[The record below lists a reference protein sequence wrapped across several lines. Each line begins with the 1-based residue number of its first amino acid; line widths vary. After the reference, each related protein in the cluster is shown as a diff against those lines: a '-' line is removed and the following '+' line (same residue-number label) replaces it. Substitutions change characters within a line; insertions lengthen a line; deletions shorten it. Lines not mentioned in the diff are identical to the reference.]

1 LDKAKKN
8 SFLRPI
14 FIIAL
19 ARFAINLSRRFV
31 YPFIPTIARQLNV
44 PVASIQAVIG
54 IQSGTGLVSPVLG
67 PMTERYGQKR
77 AMIASLL
84 IMIPGSI
91 LGALHS
97 HFWLFALAMIT
108 AGIGK
113 IIFDPAMQS
122 YIGKHVPYGQR
133 GVAIGITELSWAGS
147 LLFIAPVAGF
157 LFEHYGLQ
165 SVFALL
171 SVAFSMALAILW
183 MQLPVDNHTDT
194 TTTTIIPIDIWR
206 TVNSSPAAMGAL
218 GYTIFLVIA
227 NEIFFINY
235 GIWMKESFG
244 LTLTSLGF
252 ATMAIAAAEASGEFA
267 VIGFADRLGKRRL
280 TLIGA
285 VISAIFYIIIMLL
298 SFSLPLAIIGVFILF
313 VFTEIAIVAS
323 ISLFTEVMPDNRSV
337 MMSGNVGAQA
347 LGRVIGA
354 LLGGLLYSIIG
365 NFLIMGIIS
374 TGFGIIAILLLWRFV
389 SE

>member
-1 LDKAKKN
+1 LDKAKKS

-19 ARFAINLSRRFV
+19 SRFAINLSRRFV
-31 YPFIPTIARQLNV
+31 YPFAPTIARQLNV
-44 PVASIQAVIG
+44 PVSSIQSIIG
-54 IQSGTGLVSPVLG
+54 IQSGTGLISPVLG

-77 AMIASLL
+77 AMISALL

-91 LGALHS
+91 LGALNS
-97 HFWLFALAMIT
+97 QFWIFALAMIT

-122 YIGKHVPYGQR
+122 YIGKHVPYNRR
-133 GVAIGITELSWAGS
+133 GLAIGITELSWAGS

-157 LFEHYGLQ
+157 LLENYGLQ

-171 SVAFSMALAILW
+171 AFAFTIALISLW
-183 MQLPVDNHTDT
+183 IQLPADNHAEASSQAIT
-194 TTTTIIPIDIWR
+194 PFQIWR
-206 TVNSSPAAMGAL
+206 IVKDSPAAMGAL

-235 GIWMKESFG
+235 GIWMEDSFG

-252 ATMAIAAAEASGEFA
+252 ATMTIAAAEATGEFV
-267 VIGFADRLGKRRL
+267 VIFFADSLGKRRL
-280 TLIGA
+280 TIIGA
-285 VISAIFYIIIMLL
+285 TLSAFGYIIIMLL
-298 SFSLPLAIIGVFILF
+298 SFSLTLTLIGIFLLF

-323 ISLFTEVMPDNRSV
+323 ISLFTETLPDNRSV

-354 LLGGLLYSIIG
+354 LLGGLLYGLIS